1 MRLVFERSFIILLAT
16 VSSTIFR
23 AKVYMP
29 PILSGP
35 FAEAGAALQRFLD
48 KGAASYEARRNFDY
62 GPTNRNNVSELS
74 KFISHRVLFEYDV
87 AKRALAQHPPKVVD
101 KFIQEVFWRIY
112 WKGWLEH
119 RPTVWNDY
127 VAFDHDSIP

>member
-1 MRLVFERSFIILLAT
+1 
-16 VSSTIFR
+16 
-23 AKVYMP
+23 MP

-48 KGAASYEARRNFDY
+48 KGAISYEAQRNFDY

-87 AKRALAQHPPKVVD
+87 AQRALAQYSPEIVD
-101 KFIQEVFWRIY
+101 KFIQEVFWRVY
-112 WKGWLEH
+112 WLSLIH
-119 RPTVWNDY
+119 
-127 VAFDHDSIP
+127 I